1 MKKVMLTCLVASTLL
16 FFNGCSSRVVYV
28 PAPCPK
34 LVQYDVNVTEDKPIL
49 IEYEVE

>member
-1 MKKVMLTCLVASTLL
+1 MKKAILICLLASTLL
-16 FFNGCSSRVVYV
+16 FFSGCGRVVYV

-34 LVQYDVNVTEDKPIL
+34 LVPYDVNVTEDKPIL